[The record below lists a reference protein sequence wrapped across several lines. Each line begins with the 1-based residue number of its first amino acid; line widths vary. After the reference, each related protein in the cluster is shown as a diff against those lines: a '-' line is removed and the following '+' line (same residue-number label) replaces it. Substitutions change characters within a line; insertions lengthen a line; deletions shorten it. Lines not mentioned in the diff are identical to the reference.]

1 MTRRWRIFLAVCVVA
16 LVGGGTVALLA
27 GRGPH
32 YQPRSLPVVAP
43 SVTSPAPAPASP
55 RVAAAIARSAPVRVI
70 IPAIGVNAPVI
81 PEGTDSTGALEV
93 PPLSGPQADDA
104 GWWKGGAAPGQN
116 GPAVIVGHINSA
128 AAGNLVFARLG
139 TLQAGASVQVVLASG
154 VTVSFT
160 VTALQE
166 VSKNAFPTQQVYG
179 PTAGPTI
186 RLITCGGT
194 FDSSSGHYQDNL
206 IVYGTEA
213 SAA

>member
-1 MTRRWRIFLAVCVVA
+1 MIGRWRVILAVGVVA
-16 LVGGGTVALLA
+16 LIGGGTVALLA
-27 GRGPH
+27 SHSPH

-43 SVTSPAPAPASP
+43 SVMSPAPAQASP
-55 RVAAAIARSAPVRVI
+55 RVASVIARSAPVRVI

-93 PPLSGPQADDA
+93 PPLSGPQANDA
-104 GWWKGGAAPGQN
+104 GWWDGGAAPGQN

-128 AAGNLVFARLG
+128 AAGNLVFAHLG
-139 TLQAGASVQVVLASG
+139 SLKAGASVQVVLASG

-166 VSKNAFPTQQVYG
+166 VSKNTFPTQQVYG

-194 FDSSSGHYQDNL
+194 FDPATGHYQDNL
-206 IVYGTEA
+206 IVYGTEV
-213 SAA
+213 SAG

>member
-1 MTRRWRIFLAVCVVA
+1 MLAVGVVA

-27 GRGPH
+27 ARAPH

-43 SVTSPAPAPASP
+43 SVMSPAPAQASP
-55 RVAAAIARSAPVRVI
+55 RVAVAIARSAPARVI
-70 IPAIGVNAPVI
+70 IPAIGVDAPVI

-93 PPLSGPQADDA
+93 PPLSGPQAHDA
-104 GWWKGGAAPGQN
+104 GWWQGGAAPGQN

-128 AAGNLVFARLG
+128 AAGDLVFAHLG
-139 TLQAGASVQVVLASG
+139 SLKAGASVQVVLADG

-179 PTAGPTI
+179 ATPGPTI

-206 IVYGTEA
+206 IVYGAEVPA
-213 SAA
+213 G

>member
-1 MTRRWRIFLAVCVVA
+1 M
-16 LVGGGTVALLA
+16 
-27 GRGPH
+27 
-32 YQPRSLPVVAP
+32 
-43 SVTSPAPAPASP
+43 
-55 RVAAAIARSAPVRVI
+55 RVI

-93 PPLSGPQADDA
+93 PPLSGPQANDA

-128 AAGNLVFARLG
+128 AAGNLVFAHLG
-139 TLQAGASVQVVLASG
+139 NLKAGASVQVVLASG

-166 VSKNAFPTQQVYG
+166 VSKDVFPTQQVYG

-194 FDSSSGHYQDNL
+194 FDPASGHYQDNL
-206 IVYGTEA
+206 IVYGTEVPA
-213 SAA
+213 G